1 VIVAN
6 SEERFHARCH
16 KVCSIC
22 RAPIRAGQ
30 RRHRAREREYHTECF
45 DRPKLEAQK

>member
-22 RAPIRAGQ
+22 RARFVRGNGDTGRVSGSITPSAST
-30 RRHRAREREYHTECF
+30 ARS
-45 DRPKLEAQK
+45 